1 MARLRTVLIL
11 QLAVIMDEIS
21 SILVAIKEIYF
32 KLKASHRKH
41 YSCHLKNVERF
52 ELQESKGDCDVV
64 FGHSSAN
71 EKQVLSIT
79 YNNLFSGEYA
89 NRAILVHGEVGVGKT
104 MLCLSILEDWA
115 SGKLFQEFYIILYL
129 PIRNVASACSLS
141 ELLSI
146 LYPDFKPDTCAK
158 MVTYLEK
165 NENHST
171 LIIADGWED
180 LQPSQCQTGSF
191 FHSLLFSNDI
201 VPISPVTVLI
211 TTTKPYC
218 MQKHTLELIGRF
230 TILNGFDRTAVESI
244 IQSEFEGDIRMIRY
258 FTAQFN
264 ENPLIASVCSKPL
277 HLAILCDLCRS
288 SIDAKLLPK
297 FNTKTDLYAK
307 LVWTLAAMSIRN
319 NDSHK
324 SVLNLSKYDDFPR
337 ELLKPWQF
345 LCELAFRNIK
355 GGHKCYIIS
364 PSDTTSSELKTF
376 SYFGLIKPI
385 SENGDALSFSFLHP
399 YFEQYLASLHLALQ
413 PHEDQVTLMQELV
426 SENTEWDST
435 IFWHFFVCNY
445 VSMVA
450 NVKSD
455 IIQQV
460 LKIIS
465 SIYHSYEGS
474 YIVNLC
480 NLSFEAMNSTVSH
493 QIISEM
499 DKLAMDKKL
508 LKFGHCRN
516 VQDCIAM
523 IYVIENI
530 RQEHEI
536 EINFQDCYL
545 SPEHI
550 NSLAIA
556 LGNNSSTVQVRGLD
570 LSNTK

>member
-11 QLAVIMDEIS
+11 QLAVTMDEIS

-41 YSCHLKNVERF
+41 NLCHLKNVERF

-64 FGHSSAN
+64 FGHSGAN

-89 NRAILVHGEVGVGKT
+89 NRAILIHGEFGVGKT

-129 PIRNVASACSLS
+129 PLRNVASACSLS
-141 ELLSI
+141 ELLSM

-165 NENHST
+165 NENHNT

-230 TILNGFDRTAVESI
+230 TILNGFDRMAVESI

-264 ENPLIASVCSKPL
+264 ENPLISSVCSIPL
-277 HLAILCDLCRS
+277 HLAILCNLCRS
-288 SIDAKLLPK
+288 SRDTESLPK

-319 NDSHK
+319 SDSHK
-324 SVLNLSKYDDFPR
+324 SV
-337 ELLKPWQF
+337 
-345 LCELAFRNIK
+345 
-355 GGHKCYIIS
+355 
-364 PSDTTSSELKTF
+364 
-376 SYFGLIKPI
+376 
-385 SENGDALSFSFLHP
+385 
-399 YFEQYLASLHLALQ
+399 
-413 PHEDQVTLMQELV
+413 
-426 SENTEWDST
+426 
-435 IFWHFFVCNY
+435 
-445 VSMVA
+445 
-450 NVKSD
+450 
-455 IIQQV
+455 
-460 LKIIS
+460 
-465 SIYHSYEGS
+465 
-474 YIVNLC
+474 
-480 NLSFEAMNSTVSH
+480 
-493 QIISEM
+493 
-499 DKLAMDKKL
+499 
-508 LKFGHCRN
+508 
-516 VQDCIAM
+516 
-523 IYVIENI
+523 
-530 RQEHEI
+530 
-536 EINFQDCYL
+536 
-545 SPEHI
+545 
-550 NSLAIA
+550 
-556 LGNNSSTVQVRGLD
+556 
-570 LSNTK
+570 